1 MAGKRLIVYHKIII
15 TLMPV
20 CVALICFLSCGDT
33 KVVRNIATA
42 DSLTEVNQQ
51 EAVRYIDSVARADK
65 GMSRNDRMKLQLLRM
80 KALNK
85 TDCPLDTDTLA
96 SLVKY
101 FDRHGSA
108 NDRMLANYI
117 LGCYYIGKGNS
128 PEAMRY
134 LHLAAEAADTT
145 DAGCDW
151 RTLHKVHV
159 HTAQQLMYQN
169 ALMDAMDENA
179 LALKYA
185 MAAKDTFNAIITLE
199 QRSNIYLNQKQDDKA
214 FDIKSKL
221 YGMYKNHGYDK
232 EAAISVWPLVSMLA
246 KRGNL
251 AAAKR
256 CIGIFEKESG
266 LVDSI
271 GNIEK
276 GREAYY
282 VDKGIYMFKLNKIDS
297 AEYYFRKCLGNTN
310 SHFNCK
316 DSYEGLE
323 DVYKKRH
330 IPDSVAKYS
339 DLARITTDSMYAE
352 MNTTHIQQMRA
363 MYDYNEYKLSA
374 EVYKRKALSARLTT
388 IITAIVVSILAICV
402 AIYIRKKRRVRRME
416 VIKYERSIA
425 ELEKARLELYTV
437 NESQQ
442 AEMARMIDEKT
453 KEIEKQKETND
464 IYLHD
469 IQELERSRD
478 ELYDLSERQKA
489 EFNRLIKAK
498 DAQIDQLYR
507 EKQKYEKVTTKAN
520 NINKY
525 SDEPII
531 KQLKHHARHDFMP
544 MTKEEISRL
553 KELFVGEE
561 RFSKIENIV
570 NEYEYQVC
578 MLIRTGFTP
587 SDICILMNTS
597 KSSIANVRKKLYKKL
612 TGRNGSSKDFDAY
625 INSL

>member
-1 MAGKRLIVYHKIII
+1 MSGKRLFVYHKIII
-15 TLMPV
+15 TLIPV
-20 CVALICFLSCGDT
+20 CAALICFLSCGDT
-33 KVVRNIATA
+33 KAMRNVATA

-51 EAVRYIDSVARADK
+51 EAVRFIDSVARADK
-65 GMSRNDRMKLQLLRM
+65 GMSRNGRMKLLLLRM

-85 TDCPLDTDTLA
+85 LDCPLDTDTLA

-169 ALMDAMDENA
+169 ALMDAIDENT

-185 MAAKDTFNAIITLE
+185 MATKDTFNAIITLE

-221 YGMYKNHGYDK
+221 YGMYKNHGYAK
-232 EAAISVWPLVSMLA
+232 EAAISLGMLVRMQA
-246 KRGNL
+246 ERGNL
-251 AAAKR
+251 AEAKR
-256 CIGIFEKESG
+256 CIDIYEKESG
-266 LVDSI
+266 LIDSND
-271 GNIEK
+271 NIEK
-276 GREAYY
+276 GRESYY
-282 VDKGIYMFKLNKIDS
+282 VNKAIYLTKVNKLDS
-297 AEYYFRKCLGNTN
+297 AEYYFRKCVNTTN
-310 SHFNCK
+310 QLNNQK
-316 DSYEGLE
+316 DCYIGLS
-323 DVYKKRH
+323 DLYKRRH
-330 IPDSVAKYS
+330 NLDSVAKYS
-339 DLARITTDSMYAE
+339 DLARITTDLMYAE
-352 MNTTHIQQMRA
+352 MNTTHLQQMRA
-363 MYDYNEYKLSA
+363 MYNYNEYKLSA

-388 IITAIVVSILAICV
+388 IIIALVVSILAICV
-402 AIYIRKKRRVRRME
+402 AVYIRKKRKARRME
-416 VIKYERSIA
+416 VLKYERSIA
-425 ELEKARLELYTV
+425 ELEKARQELYTV
-437 NESQQ
+437 NERQQ
-442 AEMARMIDEKT
+442 AEMARMIKEKT
-453 KEIEKQKETND
+453 DEIERQRKTDESY
-464 IYLHD
+464 IH
-469 IQELERSRD
+469 ELERSRD
-478 ELYDLSERQKA
+478 ALYDLSEKQKA
-489 EFNRLIKAK
+489 EFNRLIRAK
-498 DAQIDQLYR
+498 DTQIDQLYQ
-507 EKQKYEKVTTKAN
+507 EKQKYEIKTKAN

-525 SDEPII
+525 SDEPIV
-531 KQLKHHARHDFMP
+531 KQLKYHARHDFTP
-544 MTKEEISRL
+544 MTKEEVSRL

-587 SDICILMNTS
+587 SDICILMNSS
-597 KSSIANVRKKLYKKL
+597 KSSIANVRKKLYTKL
-612 TGRNGSSKDFDAY
+612 MGRNGSSKDFDAFV
-625 INSL
+625 ISL

>member
-51 EAVRYIDSVARADK
+51 EAVRFIDSVARADK
-65 GMSRNDRMKLQLLRM
+65 GMSRNGRMKLLLLRM

-85 TDCPLDTDTLA
+85 LDCPLDTDTLA

-159 HTAQQLMYQN
+159 HTALQLMAKN
-169 ALMDAMDENA
+169 ALTDAMTENA
-179 LALKYA
+179 LALKFA
-185 MAAKDTFNAIITLE
+185 MAAKDTLNAIITLE
-199 QRSNIYLNQKQDDKA
+199 QRSNIYLNQGQDAKA
-214 FDIKSKL
+214 FDIRSKL

-266 LVDSI
+266 LIDSI

-330 IPDSVAKYS
+330 IPDSVAKYAE
-339 DLARITTDSMYAE
+339 LARITTDSMYAE
-352 MNTTHIQQMRA
+352 MNTTHLLQMRA
-363 MYDYNEYKLSA
+363 MYNYNEYKLSA

-388 IITAIVVSILAICV
+388 IIIALVVSILAICV
-402 AIYIRKKRRVRRME
+402 AIYIRKKRRARRME
-416 VIKYERSIA
+416 VIKYERSID

-437 NESQQ
+437 NEKQQ
-442 AEMARMIDEKT
+442 AEMARMIKEKT
-453 KEIEKQKETND
+453 DEIERQRKTDESY
-464 IYLHD
+464 IH
-469 IQELERSRD
+469 ELKRSRD
-478 ELYDLSERQKA
+478 ELHDLSERQKA
-489 EFNRLIKAK
+489 EFNRLIEAK
-498 DAQIDQLYR
+498 DAQIDQLYQ
-507 EKQKYEKVTTKAN
+507 EKQKYEKVKTRMD

-525 SDEPII
+525 SDKPIV
-531 KQLKHHARHDFMP
+531 KQLKHHAKHDFTP

-553 KELFVGEE
+553 KELFAGEE
-561 RFSKIENIV
+561 GFSKIDNIV

-587 SDICILMNTS
+587 SDICILMNSS
-597 KSSIANVRKKLYKKL
+597 KSSIANVRKKLYTKL
-612 TGRNGSSKDFDAY
+612 TGRNGSSKDFDVY

>member
-1 MAGKRLIVYHKIII
+1 MSGKRLFVYHKIII
-15 TLMPV
+15 TLIPV

-33 KVVRNIATA
+33 KVMRNVATA

-51 EAVRYIDSVARADK
+51 EAVRFIDSVARADK
-65 GMSRNDRMKLQLLRM
+65 GMSRNGRMKLLLLRM

-85 TDCPLDTDTLA
+85 MDCPLDTDTLA

-199 QRSNIYLNQKQDDKA
+199 QRSNIYLNQGQDDKA
-214 FDIKSKL
+214 FDIRSKL
-221 YGMYKNHGYDK
+221 YGMYMRHGYAK
-232 EAAISVWPLVSMLA
+232 EAAISLGMLVRMQA
-246 KRGNL
+246 ERGNL
-251 AAAKR
+251 AEAKR
-256 CIGIFEKESG
+256 CIDIYEKESG
-266 LVDSI
+266 LIDSN

-276 GREAYY
+276 GRESYY
-282 VDKGIYMFKLNKIDS
+282 VNKAIYLTKINKLDS
-297 AEYYFRKCLGNTN
+297 AEYYFRKCAGIVDL
-310 SHFNCK
+310 S
-316 DSYEGLE
+316 
-323 DVYKKRH
+323 DVLRDCYVGMSDIYKRKH
-330 IPDSVAKYS
+330 NLDSVAKYS

-352 MNTTHIQQMRA
+352 MNTTHLQQMRA
-363 MYDYNEYKLSA
+363 MYNYNEYKLSA

-388 IITAIVVSILAICV
+388 IIIAL
-402 AIYIRKKRRVRRME
+402 RRARRME
-416 VIKYERSIA
+416 VLKYERSIA

-437 NESQQ
+437 NEKQQ
-442 AEMARMIDEKT
+442 AEMARMIKKKT
-453 KEIEKQKETND
+453 DEIEQQRKTDESY
-464 IYLHD
+464 IH
-469 IQELERSRD
+469 ELERSRD
-478 ELYDLSERQKA
+478 ELHDLSERQKA
-489 EFNRLIKAK
+489 EFNRLIEAK
-498 DAQIDQLYR
+498 DARIDQLYQ
-507 EKQKYEKVTTKAN
+507 EKQKYEKVKTRMD

-525 SDEPII
+525 SGKPIV
-531 KQLKHHARHDFMP
+531 KQLKHHAKHDLTP

-553 KELFVGEE
+553 KKIFVGEE
-561 RFSKIENIV
+561 RFCKIENIIT
-570 NEYEYQVC
+570 EYEYQVC

-587 SDICILMNTS
+587 SDICILMNSS
-597 KSSIANVRKKLYKKL
+597 KSSIANVRKKLYTKL
-612 TGRNGSSKDFDAY
+612 TGRNGSSKDFDMY

>member
-1 MAGKRLIVYHKIII
+1 MSGKRLFVYHKIII
-15 TLMPV
+15 TLIPV
-20 CVALICFLSCGDT
+20 CAALICFLSCGDT
-33 KVVRNIATA
+33 KVMRNVATA

-65 GMSRNDRMKLQLLRM
+65 GMSRNGRMKLLLLRM

-85 TDCPLDTDTLA
+85 LDCPLDTDTLA

-199 QRSNIYLNQKQDDKA
+199 QRSNIYLNQGQDDKA
-214 FDIKSKL
+214 FDIRSKL
-221 YGMYKNHGYDK
+221 YGMYKNHGYAK
-232 EAAISVWPLVSMLA
+232 EAAISLGMLVRMQA
-246 KRGNL
+246 ERGNL
-251 AAAKR
+251 AEAKR
-256 CIGIFEKESG
+256 CMDIYEKESG
-266 LVDSI
+266 LIDSN

-276 GREAYY
+276 GRESYY
-282 VDKGIYMFKLNKIDS
+282 VNKAIYLTKINKLDS
-297 AEYYFRKCLGNTN
+297 AEYYFRKCAGIVDL
-310 SHFNCK
+310 S
-316 DSYEGLE
+316 
-323 DVYKKRH
+323 DVLRDCYVGMSDIYKRKH
-330 IPDSVAKYS
+330 NLDSVAKYS
-339 DLARITTDSMYAE
+339 DLARITTDLMYAE
-352 MNTTHIQQMRA
+352 MNTTHLQQMRA

-388 IITAIVVSILAICV
+388 IIIALVVSILAICV
-402 AIYIRKKRRVRRME
+402 AVYIRKKRRARRME
-416 VIKYERSIA
+416 VLKYERSIA

-437 NESQQ
+437 NERQQ
-442 AEMARMIDEKT
+442 AEMARMIKKKT
-453 KEIEKQKETND
+453 DEIERQRKTDESY
-464 IYLHD
+464 IH
-469 IQELERSRD
+469 ELERSRD
-478 ELYDLSERQKA
+478 ALYDLSERQKA
-489 EFNRLIKAK
+489 EFNRLIEAK
-498 DAQIDQLYR
+498 DARIDQLYQ
-507 EKQKYEKVTTKAN
+507 EKQKYEKVKTRMD

-525 SDEPII
+525 SDKPIV
-531 KQLKHHARHDFMP
+531 KQLKHHAKHDLTP

-553 KELFVGEE
+553 KKIFVGEE
-561 RFSKIENIV
+561 RFCKIENII

-587 SDICILMNTS
+587 SDICILMNSS
-597 KSSIANVRKKLYKKL
+597 KSSIANVRKKLYTKL
-612 TGRNGSSKDFDAY
+612 TGRNGSSKDFDMY

>member
-101 FDRHGSA
+101 FDRHGTA

-117 LGCYYIGKGNS
+117 LGCYYICKGNP

-134 LHLAAEAADTT
+134 LHLAADAADTT

-151 RTLHKVHV
+151 RTLHKIHV

-199 QRSNIYLNQKQDDKA
+199 QCSNIYLNQGIVDKA
-214 FDIKSKL
+214 FDIRSKL
-221 YGMYKNHGYDK
+221 YGMYMRHGYAK
-232 EAAISVWPLVSMLA
+232 EAAISLGPLIRILA
-246 KRGNL
+246 ERGNL
-251 AAAKR
+251 AESKR
-256 CIGIFEKESG
+256 CLDIYEKESG
-266 LVDSI
+266 LIDRN
-271 GNIEK
+271 GNVEK

-282 VDKGIYMFKLNKIDS
+282 ANKGIYMAKINNLDS
-297 AEYYFRKCLGNTN
+297 AEYYFRKCA
-310 SHFNCK
+310 
-316 DSYEGLE
+316 
-323 DVYKKRH
+323 DVVDLSDVLRDCHVGMSDIYKRKH
-330 IPDSVAKYS
+330 DPDSVAKYAE
-339 DLARITTDSMYAE
+339 LARITTDSMYAE

-363 MYDYNEYKLSA
+363 MYDYNGYKLSA
-374 EVYKRKALSARLTT
+374 EIYKRKSLSARLTT

-489 EFNRLIKAK
+489 EFDRLIKAK

-553 KELFVGEE
+553 KELFFECTI
-561 RFSKIENIV
+561 SKTDNSAT
-570 NEYEYQVC
+570 N
-578 MLIRTGFTP
+578 
-587 SDICILMNTS
+587 CI
-597 KSSIANVRKKLYKKL
+597 
-612 TGRNGSSKDFDAY
+612 
-625 INSL
+625 

>member
-1 MAGKRLIVYHKIII
+1 MSGKRLFVYHKIII
-15 TLMPV
+15 TLIPV

-33 KVVRNIATA
+33 KAMRNVATA

-51 EAVRYIDSVARADK
+51 EAVRFIDSVARADK
-65 GMSRNDRMKLQLLRM
+65 GMSRNDRMKLLLLRM

-85 TDCPLDTDTLA
+85 MDCPLDTDTLA

-101 FDRHGSA
+101 FDNHGSA

-169 ALMDAMDENA
+169 ALMDAIDENT

-185 MAAKDTFNAIITLE
+185 MATKDTFNAIITLE

-221 YGMYKNHGYDK
+221 YGMYKNHGYAK
-232 EAAISVWPLVSMLA
+232 EAAISLGMLVRMQA
-246 KRGNL
+246 ERGNL
-251 AAAKR
+251 AEAKR
-256 CIGIFEKESG
+256 CIDIYEKESG
-266 LVDSI
+266 LIDSND
-271 GNIEK
+271 NIEK
-276 GREAYY
+276 GRESYY
-282 VDKGIYMFKLNKIDS
+282 VNKAIYLTKVNKLDS
-297 AEYYFRKCLGNTN
+297 AEYYFRKCVNTTN
-310 SHFNCK
+310 QLNNQK
-316 DSYEGLE
+316 DCYIGLS
-323 DVYKKRH
+323 DLYKRRH
-330 IPDSVAKYS
+330 NLDSVAKYS
-339 DLARITTDSMYAE
+339 DLARITTDLMYAE
-352 MNTTHIQQMRA
+352 MNTTHLQQMRA
-363 MYDYNEYKLSA
+363 MYNYNEYKLSA

-388 IITAIVVSILAICV
+388 IIIALVVSILAICV
-402 AIYIRKKRRVRRME
+402 AVYIRKKRKARRME
-416 VIKYERSIA
+416 VLKYERSIA
-425 ELEKARLELYTV
+425 ELEKARQELYTV
-437 NESQQ
+437 NERQQ
-442 AEMARMIDEKT
+442 AEMARMIKEKT
-453 KEIEKQKETND
+453 DEIERQRKTDESY
-464 IYLHD
+464 IH
-469 IQELERSRD
+469 ELERSRD
-478 ELYDLSERQKA
+478 ALYDLSERQKA
-489 EFNRLIKAK
+489 EFNRLIEAK
-498 DAQIDQLYR
+498 DAQIDQLYQ
-507 EKQKYEKVTTKAN
+507 EKQKYEKVKTRMD

-525 SDEPII
+525 SDKPIV
-531 KQLKHHARHDFMP
+531 KQLKHHAKHDFTP

-553 KELFVGEE
+553 KELFAGEE
-561 RFSKIENIV
+561 GFSKIDNIV

-587 SDICILMNTS
+587 SDICILMNSS
-597 KSSIANVRKKLYKKL
+597 KSSIANVRKKLYTKL
-612 TGRNGSSKDFDAY
+612 TGRNGSSKDFDVY

>member
-1 MAGKRLIVYHKIII
+1 MSGKRLFVYHKIII
-15 TLMPV
+15 TLIPV

-33 KVVRNIATA
+33 KAMRNVATA

-51 EAVRYIDSVARADK
+51 EAVRFIDSVACADK
-65 GMSRNDRMKLQLLRM
+65 GMSRNGRMKLLLLRM

-85 TDCPLDTDTLA
+85 LDYPLDTDTLA

-169 ALMDAMDENA
+169 ALMDAIDENT

-185 MAAKDTFNAIITLE
+185 MATKDTFNAIITLE

-221 YGMYKNHGYDK
+221 YGMYKNHGYAK
-232 EAAISVWPLVSMLA
+232 EAAISLGMLVRMQA
-246 KRGNL
+246 ERGNL
-251 AAAKR
+251 AEAKR
-256 CIGIFEKESG
+256 CIDIYEKESG
-266 LVDSI
+266 LIDSND
-271 GNIEK
+271 NIEK
-276 GREAYY
+276 GRESYY
-282 VDKGIYMFKLNKIDS
+282 VNKAIYLTKVNKLDS
-297 AEYYFRKCLGNTN
+297 AEYYFRKCVNTTN
-310 SHFNCK
+310 QLNNQK
-316 DSYEGLE
+316 DCYIGLS
-323 DVYKKRH
+323 DLYKRRH
-330 IPDSVAKYS
+330 NLDSVAKYS
-339 DLARITTDSMYAE
+339 DLARITTDLMYAE
-352 MNTTHIQQMRA
+352 MNTTHLQQMRA
-363 MYDYNEYKLSA
+363 MYNYNEYKLSA

-388 IITAIVVSILAICV
+388 IIIALVVSILAICV
-402 AIYIRKKRRVRRME
+402 AVYIRKKRKARRME
-416 VIKYERSIA
+416 VLKYERSIA
-425 ELEKARLELYTV
+425 ELEKARQELYTV
-437 NESQQ
+437 NERQQ
-442 AEMARMIDEKT
+442 AEMARMIKEKT
-453 KEIEKQKETND
+453 DEIERQRKTDESY
-464 IYLHD
+464 IH
-469 IQELERSRD
+469 ELERSRD
-478 ELYDLSERQKA
+478 ALYDLSEKQKA
-489 EFNRLIKAK
+489 EFNRLIRAK
-498 DAQIDQLYR
+498 DTQIDQLYQ
-507 EKQKYEKVTTKAN
+507 EKQKYEIKTKAN

-525 SDEPII
+525 SDEPIV
-531 KQLKHHARHDFMP
+531 KQLKYHARHDFTP
-544 MTKEEISRL
+544 MTKEEVSRL

-587 SDICILMNTS
+587 SDICILMNSS
-597 KSSIANVRKKLYKKL
+597 KSSIANVRKKLYTKL
-612 TGRNGSSKDFDAY
+612 TGCNGSSKDFDVY

>member
-1 MAGKRLIVYHKIII
+1 MSGKRLFVYHKIII
-15 TLMPV
+15 TLIPV
-20 CVALICFLSCGDT
+20 CAALICFLSCGDT
-33 KVVRNIATA
+33 KVMRNVATA

-51 EAVRYIDSVARADK
+51 EAVRFIDSVACADK
-65 GMSRNDRMKLQLLRM
+65 GMSRNGRMKLLLLRM

-85 TDCPLDTDTLA
+85 MDCPLDTDTLA

-169 ALMDAMDENA
+169 ALMDAIDENT

-185 MAAKDTFNAIITLE
+185 MATKDTFNAIITLE
-199 QRSNIYLNQKQDDKA
+199 QRSNIYLNQGQDDKA
-214 FDIKSKL
+214 FDIRSKL

-266 LVDSI
+266 LVDSN

-339 DLARITTDSMYAE
+339 DLARITTDLMYAE
-352 MNTTHIQQMRA
+352 MNTTHLQQMRA

-388 IITAIVVSILAICV
+388 IIIALVVSILAICA
-402 AIYIRKKRRVRRME
+402 AIYIRKKRRARRME
-416 VIKYERSIA
+416 VIKYERSID

-437 NESQQ
+437 NEKQQ
-442 AEMARMIDEKT
+442 AEMARMIKEKT
-453 KEIEKQKETND
+453 DEIERQRKTDESY
-464 IYLHD
+464 IH
-469 IQELERSRD
+469 ELERSRD
-478 ELYDLSERQKA
+478 ELHDLSERQKA
-489 EFNRLIKAK
+489 EFNRLIEAK
-498 DAQIDQLYR
+498 DARIDQLYQ
-507 EKQKYEKVTTKAN
+507 EKQKYEKVKTRMD

-525 SDEPII
+525 SDKPIV
-531 KQLKHHARHDFMP
+531 KQLKHHAKHDLTP
-544 MTKEEISRL
+544 MTKEEMSLL
-553 KELFVGEE
+553 KELFADEKQFN
-561 RFSKIENIV
+561 RIENIV
-570 NEYEYQVC
+570 NEHEYQVC
-578 MLIRTGFTP
+578 MLVRAGFTP
-587 SDICILMNTS
+587 SDICTLTGTS
-597 KSSIANVRKKLYKKL
+597 KSYIANVRKRLFTKL
-612 TGRNGSSKDFDAY
+612 TGRDGSSKDFDAY

>member
-1 MAGKRLIVYHKIII
+1 MSGKRLFVYHKIII
-15 TLMPV
+15 TLIPV
-20 CVALICFLSCGDT
+20 CAALICFLSCGDT
-33 KVVRNIATA
+33 KAMRNVATA

-51 EAVRYIDSVARADK
+51 EAVRFIDSVARADK
-65 GMSRNDRMKLQLLRM
+65 GMSRNGRMKLLLLRM

-85 TDCPLDTDTLA
+85 LDCPLDTDTLA

-199 QRSNIYLNQKQDDKA
+199 QRSNIYLNQGQDDKA
-214 FDIKSKL
+214 FDIRSKL

-352 MNTTHIQQMRA
+352 MNTTHLQQMRA
-363 MYDYNEYKLSA
+363 MYNYNEYKLSA

-388 IITAIVVSILAICV
+388 IIIALVVSILAICV
-402 AIYIRKKRRVRRME
+402 AIYIRKKRRARRME
-416 VIKYERSIA
+416 VLKYERSIA

-437 NESQQ
+437 SERQQ
-442 AEMARMIDEKT
+442 AEMERMIDEKT

-464 IYLHD
+464 TYLHD
-469 IQELERSRD
+469 IQELED
-478 ELYDLSERQKA
+478 ALYDLSEKQKA
-489 EFNRLIKAK
+489 ELNRLIKAR
-498 DAQIDQLYR
+498 DAQIDQLYQ
-507 EKQKYEKVTTKAN
+507 EKQKYEKVKTRVD

-525 SDEPII
+525 SDKPIV
-531 KQLKHHARHDFMP
+531 KQLKHHARHDFTP
-544 MTKEEISRL
+544 MTKEEMSLL
-553 KELFVGEE
+553 KELFADEKQFN
-561 RFSKIENIV
+561 RIENIV
-570 NEYEYQVC
+570 NEHEYQVC
-578 MLIRTGFTP
+578 MLVRAGFTP
-587 SDICILMNTS
+587 SDICTLTGTS
-597 KSSIANVRKKLYKKL
+597 KSYIANVRKRLFTKL
-612 TGRNGSSKDFDAY
+612 TGRDGSSKNFDAY

>member
-1 MAGKRLIVYHKIII
+1 MSGKRLFVYHKIII
-15 TLMPV
+15 TLIPV
-20 CVALICFLSCGDT
+20 CAALICFLSCGDT
-33 KVVRNIATA
+33 KAMRNVATA

-51 EAVRYIDSVARADK
+51 EAVRFIDSVACADK
-65 GMSRNDRMKLQLLRM
+65 GMSRNGRMKLLLLRM

-85 TDCPLDTDTLA
+85 LDCPLDTDTLA

-169 ALMDAMDENA
+169 ALMDAIDENT

-185 MAAKDTFNAIITLE
+185 MATKDTFNAIITLE

-221 YGMYKNHGYDK
+221 YGMYKNHGYAK
-232 EAAISVWPLVSMLA
+232 EAAISLGMLVRMQA
-246 KRGNL
+246 ERGNL
-251 AAAKR
+251 AEAKR
-256 CIGIFEKESG
+256 CIDIYEKESG
-266 LVDSI
+266 LIDSND
-271 GNIEK
+271 NIEK
-276 GREAYY
+276 GRESYY
-282 VDKGIYMFKLNKIDS
+282 VNKAIYLTKVNKLDS
-297 AEYYFRKCLGNTN
+297 AEYYFRKCVNTTN
-310 SHFNCK
+310 QLNNQK
-316 DSYEGLE
+316 DCYIGLS
-323 DVYKKRH
+323 DLYKRRH
-330 IPDSVAKYS
+330 NLDSVAKYS
-339 DLARITTDSMYAE
+339 DLARITTDLMYAE
-352 MNTTHIQQMRA
+352 MNTTHLQQMRA
-363 MYDYNEYKLSA
+363 MYNYNEYKLSA

-388 IITAIVVSILAICV
+388 IIIALVVSILAICV
-402 AIYIRKKRRVRRME
+402 AVYIRKKRKARRME
-416 VIKYERSIA
+416 VLKYERSIA
-425 ELEKARLELYTV
+425 ELEKARQELYTV
-437 NESQQ
+437 NERQQ
-442 AEMARMIDEKT
+442 AEMARMIKEKT
-453 KEIEKQKETND
+453 DEIERQRKTDESY
-464 IYLHD
+464 IH
-469 IQELERSRD
+469 ELERSRD
-478 ELYDLSERQKA
+478 ALYDLSEKQKA
-489 EFNRLIKAK
+489 EFNRLIRAK
-498 DAQIDQLYR
+498 DTQIDQLYQ
-507 EKQKYEKVTTKAN
+507 EKQKYEIKTKAN

-525 SDEPII
+525 SDEPIV
-531 KQLKHHARHDFMP
+531 KQLKYHARHDFTP
-544 MTKEEISRL
+544 MTKEEVSRL

-587 SDICILMNTS
+587 SDICILMNSS
-597 KSSIANVRKKLYKKL
+597 KSSIANVRKKLYTKL
-612 TGRNGSSKDFDAY
+612 MGRNGSSKDFDAFV
-625 INSL
+625 ISL

>member
-1 MAGKRLIVYHKIII
+1 MSGKRLFVYHKIII
-15 TLMPV
+15 TLIPV
-20 CVALICFLSCGDT
+20 CAALICFLSCGDT
-33 KVVRNIATA
+33 KAMRNVATA

-51 EAVRYIDSVARADK
+51 EAVRFIDSVACADK
-65 GMSRNDRMKLQLLRM
+65 GMSRNGRMKLLLLRM

-85 TDCPLDTDTLA
+85 LDCPLDTDTLA

-108 NDRMLANYI
+108 NDKMLANYI

-199 QRSNIYLNQKQDDKA
+199 QRSNIYLNQGQDDKA
-214 FDIKSKL
+214 FDIRSKL

-339 DLARITTDSMYAE
+339 DLARITTDLMYAE
-352 MNTTHIQQMRA
+352 MNTTHLQQMRA
-363 MYDYNEYKLSA
+363 MYNYNEYKLSA

-388 IITAIVVSILAICV
+388 IIIALVVSILAICA
-402 AIYIRKKRRVRRME
+402 AIYIRKKRRARRME
-416 VIKYERSIA
+416 VLKYERSIA

-437 NESQQ
+437 NEKQQ
-442 AEMARMIDEKT
+442 AEMARMIKEKT
-453 KEIEKQKETND
+453 DEIERQRKTDESY
-464 IYLHD
+464 IH
-469 IQELERSRD
+469 ELERSRD
-478 ELYDLSERQKA
+478 ELHDLSERQKA
-489 EFNRLIKAK
+489 EFNRLIEAK
-498 DAQIDQLYR
+498 DARIDQLYQ
-507 EKQKYEKVTTKAN
+507 EKQKYENAKVD
-520 NINKY
+520 NINRY
-525 SDEPII
+525 ANEPIV
-531 KQLKHHARHDFMP
+531 KQLKRHARKDFTP
-544 MTKEEISRL
+544 LTAEEMNQLKAIFVDAEQFSRL
-553 KELFVGEE
+553 
-561 RFSKIENIV
+561 ENIV
-570 NEYEYQVC
+570 NANEYQVC
-578 MLIRTGFTP
+578 MLVRIGFTP
-587 SDICILMNTS
+587 SDISILTGLSQSNIS
-597 KSSIANVRKKLYKKL
+597 NIRKRLLTKL
-612 TGRNGSSKDFDAY
+612 TGRNGSPKGFDAY
-625 INSL
+625 ITNL

>member
-1 MAGKRLIVYHKIII
+1 MSGKRLFVYHKIII
-15 TLMPV
+15 TLIPV
-20 CVALICFLSCGDT
+20 CAALICFLSCGDT
-33 KVVRNIATA
+33 KAMRNVATA

-65 GMSRNDRMKLQLLRM
+65 GMSRNGRMKLLLLRM

-85 TDCPLDTDTLA
+85 LDCPLDTDTLA

-214 FDIKSKL
+214 FDIRSKL
-221 YGMYKNHGYDK
+221 YGMYKNHGYAK
-232 EAAISVWPLVSMLA
+232 EAAISLGMLVRMQA
-246 KRGNL
+246 ERGNL
-251 AAAKR
+251 AEAKR
-256 CIGIFEKESG
+256 CMDIYEKESG
-266 LVDSI
+266 LIDSN

-276 GREAYY
+276 GRESYY
-282 VDKGIYMFKLNKIDS
+282 VNKAIYLTKINKLDS
-297 AEYYFRKCLGNTN
+297 AEYYFRKCAGIVDL
-310 SHFNCK
+310 S
-316 DSYEGLE
+316 
-323 DVYKKRH
+323 DVLRDCYVGMSDIYKRKH
-330 IPDSVAKYS
+330 NLDSVAKYS

-352 MNTTHIQQMRA
+352 MNTTHLQQMRA
-363 MYDYNEYKLSA
+363 MYNYNEYKLSA

-388 IITAIVVSILAICV
+388 IIIALVVSILAICV
-402 AIYIRKKRRVRRME
+402 AVYIRKKRKARRME
-416 VIKYERSIA
+416 VLKYERSIA
-425 ELEKARLELYTV
+425 ELEKARQELYTV
-437 NESQQ
+437 NERQQ
-442 AEMARMIDEKT
+442 AEMARMIKKKTDEIKRQRKT
-453 KEIEKQKETND
+453 DESYI
-464 IYLHD
+464 H
-469 IQELERSRD
+469 ELERSRD
-478 ELYDLSERQKA
+478 AFHDLSERQKA
-489 EFNRLIKAK
+489 EFNRLIEAK
-498 DAQIDQLYR
+498 DARIDQLYQ
-507 EKQKYEKVTTKAN
+507 EKQKYEKVKTRMD

-525 SDEPII
+525 SDKPIV
-531 KQLKHHARHDFMP
+531 KQLKHHAKHDLTP

-553 KELFVGEE
+553 KKIFVGEE
-561 RFSKIENIV
+561 RFCKIENII

-587 SDICILMNTS
+587 SDICILMNSS
-597 KSSIANVRKKLYKKL
+597 KSSIANVRKKLYTKL
-612 TGRNGSSKDFDAY
+612 TGRNGSSKDFDMY

>member
-1 MAGKRLIVYHKIII
+1 MSGKRLFVYHKIII
-15 TLMPV
+15 TLIPV

-33 KVVRNIATA
+33 KVMRNVATA

-51 EAVRYIDSVARADK
+51 EAVRYIDSVARVDK
-65 GMSRNDRMKLQLLRM
+65 GMSRNGRMKLLLLRM

-85 TDCPLDTDTLA
+85 LDCPLDTDTLA

-199 QRSNIYLNQKQDDKA
+199 QRSNIYLNQGQDDKA
-214 FDIKSKL
+214 FDIRSKL
-221 YGMYKNHGYDK
+221 YGMYMKHGYTK
-232 EAAISVWPLVSMLA
+232 EAAISLGMLVRMQA
-246 KRGNL
+246 ERGNL
-251 AAAKR
+251 AEAKR
-256 CIGIFEKESG
+256 CIDIYEKESG
-266 LVDSI
+266 LIDSND
-271 GNIEK
+271 NIEK
-276 GREAYY
+276 GRESYY
-282 VDKGIYMFKLNKIDS
+282 VNKAIYLTKVNKLDS
-297 AEYYFRKCLGNTN
+297 AEYYFRKCVNTTN
-310 SHFNCK
+310 QLNNQK
-316 DSYEGLE
+316 DCYIGLS
-323 DVYKKRH
+323 DLYKRRH
-330 IPDSVAKYS
+330 NLDSVAKYS
-339 DLARITTDSMYAE
+339 DLARITTDLMYAE
-352 MNTTHIQQMRA
+352 MNTTHLQQMRA
-363 MYDYNEYKLSA
+363 MYNYNEYKLSA

-388 IITAIVVSILAICV
+388 IIIALVVSILAICV
-402 AIYIRKKRRVRRME
+402 AVYIRKKRKARRME
-416 VIKYERSIA
+416 VLKYERSIA
-425 ELEKARLELYTV
+425 ELEKARQELYTV
-437 NESQQ
+437 NERQQ
-442 AEMARMIDEKT
+442 AEMARMIKKKT
-453 KEIEKQKETND
+453 DEIERQRKTDESY
-464 IYLHD
+464 IH
-469 IQELERSRD
+469 ELERSRD
-478 ELYDLSERQKA
+478 ALHDLSERQKA
-489 EFNRLIKAK
+489 EFNRLIEAK
-498 DAQIDQLYR
+498 DARIDQLYQ
-507 EKQKYEKVTTKAN
+507 EKQKYEKVKTRMD

-525 SDEPII
+525 SDKPIV
-531 KQLKHHARHDFMP
+531 KQLKHHAKHDLTP

-553 KELFVGEE
+553 KKIFVGEE
-561 RFSKIENIV
+561 RFCKIENII

-587 SDICILMNTS
+587 SDICILMNSS
-597 KSSIANVRKKLYKKL
+597 KSSIANVRKKLYTKL
-612 TGRNGSSKDFDAY
+612 TGRNGSSKDFDMY

>member
-1 MAGKRLIVYHKIII
+1 MSGKRLFVYHKIII
-15 TLMPV
+15 TLIPV

-33 KVVRNIATA
+33 KVMRNVATT
-42 DSLTEVNQQ
+42 DSLTEANQQ

-65 GMSRNDRMKLQLLRM
+65 GMSRNDRMKLLLLRM

-85 TDCPLDTDTLA
+85 MDCPLDTDTLA

-101 FDRHGSA
+101 FDNHGSA

-169 ALMDAMDENA
+169 ALMDAIDENT

-185 MAAKDTFNAIITLE
+185 MATKDTFNAIITLE

-221 YGMYKNHGYDK
+221 YGMYKNHGYAK
-232 EAAISVWPLVSMLA
+232 EAAISLGMLVRMQA
-246 KRGNL
+246 ERGNL
-251 AAAKR
+251 AEAKR
-256 CIGIFEKESG
+256 CIDIYEKESG
-266 LVDSI
+266 LIDSND
-271 GNIEK
+271 NIEK
-276 GREAYY
+276 GRESYY
-282 VDKGIYMFKLNKIDS
+282 VNKAIYLTKVNKLDS
-297 AEYYFRKCLGNTN
+297 AEYYFRKCVNTTN
-310 SHFNCK
+310 QLNNQK
-316 DSYEGLE
+316 DCYIGLS
-323 DVYKKRH
+323 DLYKRRH
-330 IPDSVAKYS
+330 NLDSVAKYS
-339 DLARITTDSMYAE
+339 DLARITTDLMYAE
-352 MNTTHIQQMRA
+352 MNTTHLQQMRA
-363 MYDYNEYKLSA
+363 MYNYNEYKLSA

-388 IITAIVVSILAICV
+388 IIIALVVSILAICV
-402 AIYIRKKRRVRRME
+402 AVYIRKKRKARRME
-416 VIKYERSIA
+416 VLKYERSIA
-425 ELEKARLELYTV
+425 ELEKARQELYTV
-437 NESQQ
+437 NERQQ
-442 AEMARMIDEKT
+442 AEMARMIKEKT
-453 KEIEKQKETND
+453 DEIERQRKTDESY
-464 IYLHD
+464 IH
-469 IQELERSRD
+469 ELERSCD
-478 ELYDLSERQKA
+478 ALYDLSEKQKA
-489 EFNRLIKAK
+489 EFNRLIEAK
-498 DAQIDQLYR
+498 DARIDQLYQ
-507 EKQKYEKVTTKAN
+507 EKQKYEKVKTRMD

-525 SDEPII
+525 SDKPIV
-531 KQLKHHARHDFMP
+531 KQLKHHAKHDFTP
-544 MTKEEISRL
+544 MTKEEVSRL

-587 SDICILMNTS
+587 SDICILMNSS
-597 KSSIANVRKKLYKKL
+597 KSSIANVRKKLYTKL
-612 TGRNGSSKDFDAY
+612 MGRNGSSKDFDVY

>member
-1 MAGKRLIVYHKIII
+1 MSGKRLFVYHKIII
-15 TLMPV
+15 TLIPV

-33 KVVRNIATA
+33 KVMRNVATA

-51 EAVRYIDSVARADK
+51 EAVRFIDSVACADK
-65 GMSRNDRMKLQLLRM
+65 GMSRNGRMKLLLLRM

-85 TDCPLDTDTLA
+85 MDCPLDTDTLA

-199 QRSNIYLNQKQDDKA
+199 QRSNIYLNQGQDDKA
-214 FDIKSKL
+214 FDIRSKL

-266 LVDSI
+266 LIDSI

-276 GREAYY
+276 GRDAYY

-330 IPDSVAKYS
+330 IPDSVAKYAE
-339 DLARITTDSMYAE
+339 LARITTDSMYAE
-352 MNTTHIQQMRA
+352 MNTTHLQQMRA
-363 MYDYNEYKLSA
+363 MYNYNEYKLSA

-388 IITAIVVSILAICV
+388 IIIALVVSILAICV
-402 AIYIRKKRRVRRME
+402 AIYIRKKRRARRME
-416 VIKYERSIA
+416 VIKYERSID

-437 NESQQ
+437 NEKQQ
-442 AEMARMIDEKT
+442 AEMARMIKEKT
-453 KEIEKQKETND
+453 DEIERQRKTDESY
-464 IYLHD
+464 IH
-469 IQELERSRD
+469 ELKRSRD
-478 ELYDLSERQKA
+478 ELHDLSERQKA
-489 EFNRLIKAK
+489 EFNRLIEAK
-498 DAQIDQLYR
+498 DARIDQLYQ
-507 EKQKYEKVTTKAN
+507 EKQKYEKVKTRMD

-525 SDEPII
+525 SDKPIV
-531 KQLKHHARHDFMP
+531 KQLKHHAKHDLTP

-553 KELFVGEE
+553 KKIFVGEE
-561 RFSKIENIV
+561 RFCKIENII

-578 MLIRTGFTP
+578 MLIRTGFTL
-587 SDICILMNTS
+587 SDICILMNSS
-597 KSSIANVRKKLYKKL
+597 KSSIANVRKKLYTKL
-612 TGRNGSSKDFDAY
+612 TGRNGSSKDFDMY

>member
-65 GMSRNDRMKLQLLRM
+65 GMSRNDRMRLLLLRM

-101 FDRHGSA
+101 FDRHGTA

-117 LGCYYIGKGNS
+117 LGCYYICKGNP

-134 LHLAAEAADTT
+134 LHLAADAADTT

-199 QRSNIYLNQKQDDKA
+199 QRSNIYLNQGIVDKA
-214 FDIKSKL
+214 FDIRSKL
-221 YGMYKNHGYDK
+221 YGMYMRHGYTK
-232 EAAISVWPLVSMLA
+232 EAAISLGMLVRMQA
-246 KRGNL
+246 ERGNL
-251 AAAKR
+251 AEAKR
-256 CIGIFEKESG
+256 CIDIYEKESG
-266 LVDSI
+266 LIDSN

-276 GREAYY
+276 GRESYY
-282 VDKGIYMFKLNKIDS
+282 VNKAIYLTKVNKLDS
-297 AEYYFRKCLGNTN
+297 AEYYFRKCVNTTN
-310 SHFNCK
+310 QLNNLK
-316 DSYEGLE
+316 DCYIGLS
-323 DVYKKRH
+323 DLYKRRH
-330 IPDSVAKYS
+330 NLDSIAKYS
-339 DLARITTDSMYAE
+339 DLARITTTSMYAE
-352 MNTTHIQQMRA
+352 MNTTHLQQMRA
-363 MYDYNEYKLSA
+363 KYNYNEYKLSA

-388 IITAIVVSILAICV
+388 IIMLLVVSILAICV
-402 AIYIRKKRRVRRME
+402 AIYIRKKRRARRME

-453 KEIEKQKETND
+453 KEIERQRKND
-464 IYLHD
+464 ESYIH
-469 IQELERSRD
+469 ELERSRD

-498 DAQIDQLYR
+498 DAQIDQLYQ

-525 SDEPII
+525 SDKPII

-544 MTKEEISRL
+544 MTNEEISRL

>member
-1 MAGKRLIVYHKIII
+1 MSGKRLFVYHKIII
-15 TLMPV
+15 TLIPV

-33 KVVRNIATA
+33 KVMRNVATA

-65 GMSRNDRMKLQLLRM
+65 GMSRNGRMKLLLLRM

-85 TDCPLDTDTLA
+85 LDCPLDTDTLA

-159 HTAQQLMYQN
+159 HTALQLMAKN
-169 ALMDAMDENA
+169 ALTDAMTENA
-179 LALKYA
+179 LALKFA
-185 MAAKDTFNAIITLE
+185 MAAKDTLNAIITLE
-199 QRSNIYLNQKQDDKA
+199 QRSNIYLNQGQDAKA
-214 FDIKSKL
+214 FDIRSKL

-330 IPDSVAKYS
+330 TPDSVAKYS

-352 MNTTHIQQMRA
+352 MNTTHLQQMRA
-363 MYDYNEYKLSA
+363 MYNYNEYKLSA

-388 IITAIVVSILAICV
+388 IIIALVVSILAICA
-402 AIYIRKKRRVRRME
+402 AIYIRKKRRARRME
-416 VIKYERSIA
+416 VLKYERSIA

-437 NESQQ
+437 NERQQ
-442 AEMARMIDEKT
+442 AEMERMIDEKT
-453 KEIEKQKETND
+453 KEIEKQKEMND
-464 IYLHD
+464 TYLHD
-469 IQELERSRD
+469 IRELEQSRD

-489 EFNRLIKAK
+489 EFNRLIRAK
-498 DAQIDQLYR
+498 DTQIDQLYQ
-507 EKQKYEKVTTKAN
+507 EKQKYEKVKTRVD

-531 KQLKHHARHDFMP
+531 KQLKHHAKHDFTP
-544 MTKEEISRL
+544 MTKEEMSLL
-553 KELFVGEE
+553 KELFADEKQFN
-561 RFSKIENIV
+561 RIENIV
-570 NEYEYQVC
+570 NEHEYQVC
-578 MLIRTGFTP
+578 MLVRIGFTP
-587 SDICILMNTS
+587 SDISILTGLSQSNIS
-597 KSSIANVRKKLYKKL
+597 NIRKRLLTKL
-612 TGRNGSSKDFDAY
+612 TGRNGSPKDFDAY
-625 INSL
+625 ITNL

>member
-1 MAGKRLIVYHKIII
+1 MSGKRLFVYHKIII
-15 TLMPV
+15 TLIPV

-33 KVVRNIATA
+33 KAMRNVATA

-51 EAVRYIDSVARADK
+51 EAVRFIDSVARADK
-65 GMSRNDRMKLQLLRM
+65 GMSRNGRMKLLLLRM

-85 TDCPLDTDTLA
+85 LDCPLDTDTLA

-169 ALMDAMDENA
+169 ALMDAMDENT

-199 QRSNIYLNQKQDDKA
+199 QRSNIYLNQGQDDKA
-214 FDIKSKL
+214 FDIRSKL
-221 YGMYKNHGYDK
+221 YGMYMKHGYAK
-232 EAAISVWPLVSMLA
+232 EAAISLGMLVRMQA
-246 KRGNL
+246 ERGNL
-251 AAAKR
+251 AEAKR
-256 CIGIFEKESG
+256 CMDIYEKESG
-266 LVDSI
+266 LIDSN

-276 GREAYY
+276 GRESYY
-282 VDKGIYMFKLNKIDS
+282 VNKAIYLTKINKLDS
-297 AEYYFRKCLGNTN
+297 AEYYFRKCAGIVDL
-310 SHFNCK
+310 S
-316 DSYEGLE
+316 
-323 DVYKKRH
+323 DVLRDCYVGMSDIYKRKH
-330 IPDSVAKYS
+330 NLDSVAKYS

-352 MNTTHIQQMRA
+352 MNTTHLQQMRA
-363 MYDYNEYKLSA
+363 MYNYNEYKLSA

-388 IITAIVVSILAICV
+388 IIIALVVSILAICA
-402 AIYIRKKRRVRRME
+402 AIYIRKKRRARRME
-416 VIKYERSIA
+416 VLKYERNIA
-425 ELEKARLELYTV
+425 ELEKARQELYTV
-437 NESQQ
+437 NERQQ
-442 AEMARMIDEKT
+442 AEMARMIKEKT
-453 KEIEKQKETND
+453 DEIERQRKTDESY
-464 IYLHD
+464 IH
-469 IQELERSRD
+469 ELKRSRD
-478 ELYDLSERQKA
+478 ELHDLSERQKA
-489 EFNRLIKAK
+489 EFNRLIEAK
-498 DAQIDQLYR
+498 DARIDQLYQ
-507 EKQKYEKVTTKAN
+507 EKQKYEKVKTRMD

-525 SDEPII
+525 SDKPIV
-531 KQLKHHARHDFMP
+531 KQLKHHAKHDFTP

-553 KELFVGEE
+553 KKIFVGEE
-561 RFSKIENIV
+561 RFCKIENII

-587 SDICILMNTS
+587 SDICILMNSS
-597 KSSIANVRKKLYKKL
+597 KSSIANVRKKLYTKL
-612 TGRNGSSKDFDAY
+612 TGRNGSSKDFDVY

>member
-1 MAGKRLIVYHKIII
+1 MSGKRLFTYHKIII
-15 TLMPV
+15 TPISV

-33 KVVRNIATA
+33 NVMRNVAAA

-65 GMSRNDRMKLQLLRM
+65 GMSRNGRMKLLLLRM

-85 TDCPLDTDTLA
+85 LDCPLDTDTLA

-117 LGCYYIGKGNS
+117 LGCYYMGKGNS
-128 PEAMRY
+128 SETMRY

-169 ALMDAMDENA
+169 ALTDAMDENV

-185 MAAKDTFNAIITLE
+185 MAAKDTFNAIITLD
-199 QRSNIYLNQKQDDKA
+199 QRSKIYINQGQDNKA
-214 FDIKSKL
+214 FDIRSRL
-221 YGMYKNHGYDK
+221 YGMYMRHGYVK
-232 EAAISVWPLVSMLA
+232 EAAISVWPLVSILA

-251 AAAKR
+251 VEAKR
-256 CIGIFEKESG
+256 CIDIFEKESG
-266 LVDSI
+266 LIDRN

-276 GREAYY
+276 GRESYY
-282 VDKGIYMFKLNKIDS
+282 IDKGIYMAKINKLDS
-297 AEYYFRKCLGNTN
+297 AEHYFRKCADIVDL
-310 SHFNCK
+310 S
-316 DSYEGLE
+316 
-323 DVYKKRH
+323 DVLRDCYVGMSDIYKRKH
-330 IPDSVAKYS
+330 NPDSVAKYA

-352 MNTTHIQQMRA
+352 MNITHLQQIWA

-388 IITAIVVSILAICV
+388 IIIALVVSILAISV
-402 AIYIRKKRRVRRME
+402 AVYIRKKRRARRME
-416 VIKYERSIA
+416 VLKYERSIA

-437 NESQQ
+437 SERQQ
-442 AEMARMIDEKT
+442 AEMERMIDEKT

-464 IYLHD
+464 TYLHD

-489 EFNRLIKAK
+489 EFNRLIKAR
-498 DAQIDQLYR
+498 DAQIDQLYQ
-507 EKQKYEKVTTKAN
+507 EKQKYEKVKTRVD

-525 SDEPII
+525 SDKPIV
-531 KQLKHHARHDFMP
+531 KQLKHHARHDFTP
-544 MTKEEISRL
+544 MTKEEMSLL
-553 KELFVGEE
+553 KELFADEKQFN
-561 RFSKIENIV
+561 RIENIV
-570 NEYEYQVC
+570 NEHEYQVC
-578 MLIRTGFTP
+578 MLVRIGFTP
-587 SDICILMNTS
+587 SDISILTGLSQSNIS
-597 KSSIANVRKKLYKKL
+597 NIRKRLFTKL

>member
-1 MAGKRLIVYHKIII
+1 MSGKRLFVYHKIII
-15 TLMPV
+15 TLIPV
-20 CVALICFLSCGDT
+20 CAALICFLSCGDT
-33 KVVRNIATA
+33 KAMRNVATA

-51 EAVRYIDSVARADK
+51 EAVRFIDSVARADK
-65 GMSRNDRMKLQLLRM
+65 GMSRNGRMKLLLLRM

-85 TDCPLDTDTLA
+85 LDCPLDTDTLA

-199 QRSNIYLNQKQDDKA
+199 QRSNIYLNQKQDDEA
-214 FDIKSKL
+214 FDIRSKL
-221 YGMYKNHGYDK
+221 YGMYKNHGYAK
-232 EAAISVWPLVSMLA
+232 EAAISLGMLVRMQA
-246 KRGNL
+246 ERGNL
-251 AAAKR
+251 AEAKR
-256 CIGIFEKESG
+256 CIDIYEKESG
-266 LVDSI
+266 LIDSN

-276 GREAYY
+276 GRESYY
-282 VDKGIYMFKLNKIDS
+282 VNKAIYLTKINKLDS
-297 AEYYFRKCLGNTN
+297 AEYYFRKCAGIVDL
-310 SHFNCK
+310 S
-316 DSYEGLE
+316 
-323 DVYKKRH
+323 DVLRDCYVGMSDIYKRKH
-330 IPDSVAKYS
+330 NLDSVAKYS
-339 DLARITTDSMYAE
+339 DLARITTDLMYAE
-352 MNTTHIQQMRA
+352 MNTTHLQQMRA
-363 MYDYNEYKLSA
+363 MYNYNEYKLSA

-388 IITAIVVSILAICV
+388 IIIALVVSILAICA
-402 AIYIRKKRRVRRME
+402 AIYIRKKRKARRME
-416 VIKYERSIA
+416 VLKYERSIA

-437 NESQQ
+437 SERQQ
-442 AEMARMIDEKT
+442 AEMERMIDEKT
-453 KEIEKQKETND
+453 KEIEKQKEMND
-464 IYLHD
+464 TYLHD
-469 IQELERSRD
+469 IRELEQSRD

-489 EFNRLIKAK
+489 EFNRLIRAK
-498 DAQIDQLYR
+498 DTQIDQLYQ
-507 EKQKYEKVTTKAN
+507 EKQKYEIKTKAN

-525 SDEPII
+525 SDEPIV
-531 KQLKHHARHDFMP
+531 KQLKYHARHDFTP
-544 MTKEEISRL
+544 MTKEEVSRL

-587 SDICILMNTS
+587 SDICILMNSS
-597 KSSIANVRKKLYKKL
+597 KSSIANVRKKLYTKL
-612 TGRNGSSKDFDAY
+612 MGRNGSSKDFDAFV
-625 INSL
+625 ISL

>member
-1 MAGKRLIVYHKIII
+1 MSGKRLFVYHKIII
-15 TLMPV
+15 TLIPV
-20 CVALICFLSCGDT
+20 CAALICFLSCGDT
-33 KVVRNIATA
+33 KAMRNVATA

-51 EAVRYIDSVARADK
+51 EAVRFIDSVARADK
-65 GMSRNDRMKLQLLRM
+65 GMSRNGRMKLLLLRM

-85 TDCPLDTDTLA
+85 LDCPLDTDTLA

-214 FDIKSKL
+214 FDIRSKL
-221 YGMYKNHGYDK
+221 YGMYKNHGYAK
-232 EAAISVWPLVSMLA
+232 EAAISLGMLA
-246 KRGNL
+246 RMQAERGNL
-251 AAAKR
+251 AEAKR
-256 CIGIFEKESG
+256 CIDIYEKESG
-266 LVDSI
+266 LIDSN

-276 GREAYY
+276 GRESYY
-282 VDKGIYMFKLNKIDS
+282 VNKAIYLTKINKLDS
-297 AEYYFRKCLGNTN
+297 AEHYFRKCAGIVDL
-310 SHFNCK
+310 S
-316 DSYEGLE
+316 
-323 DVYKKRH
+323 DVLRDCYVGMSDIYKRKH
-330 IPDSVAKYS
+330 NLDSVAKYS
-339 DLARITTDSMYAE
+339 DLARITTDLMYAE
-352 MNTTHIQQMRA
+352 MNTTHLQQMRA
-363 MYDYNEYKLSA
+363 MYNYNEYKLSA

-388 IITAIVVSILAICV
+388 IIIALVVSILAICA
-402 AIYIRKKRRVRRME
+402 AIYIRKKRRARRME
-416 VIKYERSIA
+416 VLKYERSIA

-437 NESQQ
+437 NEKQQ
-442 AEMARMIDEKT
+442 AEMARMIKEKT
-453 KEIEKQKETND
+453 DEIERQRKTDESY
-464 IYLHD
+464 IH
-469 IQELERSRD
+469 ELKRSRD
-478 ELYDLSERQKA
+478 ALHDLSERQKA
-489 EFNRLIKAK
+489 EFNRLIEAK
-498 DAQIDQLYR
+498 DARIDQLYQ
-507 EKQKYEKVTTKAN
+507 EKQKYEKVKTRMD

-525 SDEPII
+525 SDKPIV
-531 KQLKHHARHDFMP
+531 KQLKHHAKHDLTP

-553 KELFVGEE
+553 KKIFVGEE
-561 RFSKIENIV
+561 RFCKIENII

-587 SDICILMNTS
+587 SDICILMNSS
-597 KSSIANVRKKLYKKL
+597 KSSIANVRKKLYTKL
-612 TGRNGSSKDFDAY
+612 TGRNGSSKDFDMY

>member
-1 MAGKRLIVYHKIII
+1 MSGKRLFVYHKIII
-15 TLMPV
+15 TLIPV
-20 CVALICFLSCGDT
+20 CAALICFLSCGDT
-33 KVVRNIATA
+33 KVMRNVATA

-51 EAVRYIDSVARADK
+51 EAVRFIDSVARADK
-65 GMSRNDRMKLQLLRM
+65 GMSRNGRMKLLLLRM

-85 TDCPLDTDTLA
+85 LDCPLDTDTLA

-108 NDRMLANYI
+108 NDRILANYI

-159 HTAQQLMYQN
+159 HTALQLMAKN
-169 ALMDAMDENA
+169 ALTDAMTENA
-179 LALKYA
+179 LALKFA
-185 MAAKDTFNAIITLE
+185 MAAKDTLNAIITLE
-199 QRSNIYLNQKQDDKA
+199 QRSNIYLNQGQDAKA
-214 FDIKSKL
+214 FDIRSKL

-330 IPDSVAKYS
+330 IPDSVAKYAE
-339 DLARITTDSMYAE
+339 LARITTDSMYAE
-352 MNTTHIQQMRA
+352 MNTTHLQQMRA
-363 MYDYNEYKLSA
+363 MYNYNEYKLSA

-388 IITAIVVSILAICV
+388 IIIALVVSILAICA
-402 AIYIRKKRRVRRME
+402 AIYIRKKRRARRME
-416 VIKYERSIA
+416 VIKYERSID

-437 NESQQ
+437 NEKQQ
-442 AEMARMIDEKT
+442 AEMARMIKEKT
-453 KEIEKQKETND
+453 DEIERQRKTDESY
-464 IYLHD
+464 IH
-469 IQELERSRD
+469 ELKRSRD
-478 ELYDLSERQKA
+478 ELHDLSERQKA
-489 EFNRLIKAK
+489 EFNRLIEAK
-498 DAQIDQLYR
+498 DAQIDQLYQ
-507 EKQKYEKVTTKAN
+507 EKQKYEKVKTRVD

-525 SDEPII
+525 SDKPIV
-531 KQLKHHARHDFMP
+531 KQLKHHAKHDFTP
-544 MTKEEISRL
+544 MTKEEMNQLKAIFVDAEQFSRL
-553 KELFVGEE
+553 
-561 RFSKIENIV
+561 ENIV
-570 NEYEYQVC
+570 NANEYQVC
-578 MLIRTGFTP
+578 MLVRIGFTP
-587 SDICILMNTS
+587 SDISILTGLSQSNIS
-597 KSSIANVRKKLYKKL
+597 NIRKRLLTKL
-612 TGRNGSSKDFDAY
+612 TGRNGSPKDFDAY
-625 INSL
+625 ITNL

>member
-1 MAGKRLIVYHKIII
+1 
-15 TLMPV
+15 MPV

-101 FDRHGSA
+101 FDRHGTA

-117 LGCYYIGKGNS
+117 LGCYYICKGNP

-134 LHLAAEAADTT
+134 LHLAADAADTT

-151 RTLHKVHV
+151 RTLHKIHV
-159 HTAQQLMYQN
+159 HTAQQLKYQN

-199 QRSNIYLNQKQDDKA
+199 QCSNIYLNQGIVDKA
-214 FDIKSKL
+214 FDIRSKL
-221 YGMYKNHGYDK
+221 YGMYMRHGYAE
-232 EAAISVWPLVSMLA
+232 EAAISLGPLIRILA
-246 KRGNL
+246 ERGNL
-251 AAAKR
+251 AESKR
-256 CIGIFEKESG
+256 CLDIYEKESG
-266 LVDSI
+266 LIDRN
-271 GNIEK
+271 GNVEK

-282 VDKGIYMFKLNKIDS
+282 ANKGIYMAKINNLDS
-297 AEYYFRKCLGNTN
+297 AEYYFRKCA
-310 SHFNCK
+310 
-316 DSYEGLE
+316 
-323 DVYKKRH
+323 DVVDLSDVLRDCHVGMSDIYKRKH
-330 IPDSVAKYS
+330 DPDSVAKYAE
-339 DLARITTDSMYAE
+339 LARITTDSMYAE

-363 MYDYNEYKLSA
+363 MYDYNGYKLSA
-374 EVYKRKALSARLTT
+374 EIYKRKALSARLTT

-531 KQLKHHARHDFMP
+531 KQLKHHAKHDFTP
-544 MTKEEISRL
+544 MTKEEMSLL
-553 KELFVGEE
+553 KELFADEKQFN
-561 RFSKIENIV
+561 RIENIV
-570 NEYEYQVC
+570 NEHEYQVC
-578 MLIRTGFTP
+578 MLVRAGFTP
-587 SDICILMNTS
+587 SDICTLTGTS
-597 KSSIANVRKKLYKKL
+597 KSYIANVRKRLFTKL
-612 TGRNGSSKDFDAY
+612 TGRDGSSKDFDAY

>member
-65 GMSRNDRMKLQLLRM
+65 GMSRNDRMRLLLLRM

-101 FDRHGSA
+101 FDRHGTA

-117 LGCYYIGKGNS
+117 LGCYYICKGNP

-134 LHLAAEAADTT
+134 LHLAADAADTT

-199 QRSNIYLNQKQDDKA
+199 QCSNIYLNQGIVDKA
-214 FDIKSKL
+214 FDIRSKL
-221 YGMYKNHGYDK
+221 YGMYMRHGYTK
-232 EAAISVWPLVSMLA
+232 EAAISLGMLVRMQA
-246 KRGNL
+246 ERGNL
-251 AAAKR
+251 AEAKR
-256 CIGIFEKESG
+256 CIDIYEKESG
-266 LVDSI
+266 LIDSN

-276 GREAYY
+276 GRESYY
-282 VDKGIYMFKLNKIDS
+282 VNKAIYLTKVNKLDS
-297 AEYYFRKCLGNTN
+297 AEYYFRKCVNTTN
-310 SHFNCK
+310 QLNNLK
-316 DSYEGLE
+316 DCYIGLS
-323 DVYKKRH
+323 DLYKRRH
-330 IPDSVAKYS
+330 NLDSIAKYS
-339 DLARITTDSMYAE
+339 DLARITTTSMYAE
-352 MNTTHIQQMRA
+352 MNTTHLQQMRA
-363 MYDYNEYKLSA
+363 KYNYNEYKLSA

-388 IITAIVVSILAICV
+388 IIMLLVVSILAICV
-402 AIYIRKKRRVRRME
+402 AIYIRKKRRARRME

-453 KEIEKQKETND
+453 KEIERQRKND
-464 IYLHD
+464 ESYIH
-469 IQELERSRD
+469 ELERSRD

-498 DAQIDQLYR
+498 DAQIDQLYQ

-525 SDEPII
+525 SDKPII

-544 MTKEEISRL
+544 MTNEDISRL

>member
-1 MAGKRLIVYHKIII
+1 MSGKRLFVYHKIII
-15 TLMPV
+15 TLIPV
-20 CVALICFLSCGDT
+20 CAALICFLSCGDT
-33 KVVRNIATA
+33 KVMRNVATA

-51 EAVRYIDSVARADK
+51 EAVRFIDSVARADK
-65 GMSRNDRMKLQLLRM
+65 GMSRNGRMKLLLLRM

-85 TDCPLDTDTLA
+85 LDCPLDTDTLA

-159 HTAQQLMYQN
+159 HTALQLMAKN
-169 ALMDAMDENA
+169 ALTDAMIENA
-179 LALKYA
+179 LALKFA
-185 MAAKDTFNAIITLE
+185 MAAKDTLNAIITLE
-199 QRSNIYLNQKQDDKA
+199 QRSNIYLNQGQDAKA
-214 FDIKSKL
+214 FDIRSKL

-352 MNTTHIQQMRA
+352 MNTTHLQQMRA

-388 IITAIVVSILAICV
+388 IIIALVVSILAICV
-402 AIYIRKKRRVRRME
+402 AIYIRKKRRARRME
-416 VIKYERSIA
+416 VLKYERSIA
-425 ELEKARLELYTV
+425 ELEKARQELYTV
-437 NESQQ
+437 NERQQ
-442 AEMARMIDEKT
+442 AEMARMIKKKT
-453 KEIEKQKETND
+453 DEIERQRKTDESY
-464 IYLHD
+464 IH
-469 IQELERSRD
+469 ELERSRD
-478 ELYDLSERQKA
+478 ALHDLSERQKA
-489 EFNRLIKAK
+489 EFNRLIEAK
-498 DAQIDQLYR
+498 DARIDQLYQ
-507 EKQKYEKVTTKAN
+507 EKQKYEKVKTRMD

-525 SDEPII
+525 SDKPIV
-531 KQLKHHARHDFMP
+531 KQLKHHAKHDFTP

-553 KELFVGEE
+553 KELFAGEE
-561 RFSKIENIV
+561 GFSKIDNIV

-587 SDICILMNTS
+587 SDICILMNSS
-597 KSSIANVRKKLYKKL
+597 KSSIANVRKKLYTKL
-612 TGRNGSSKDFDAY
+612 TGRNGSSKDFDVY

>member
-1 MAGKRLIVYHKIII
+1 MSGKRLFVYHKIII
-15 TLMPV
+15 TLIPV

-33 KVVRNIATA
+33 KVMRNVATA

-51 EAVRYIDSVARADK
+51 EAVRFIDSVARADK
-65 GMSRNDRMKLQLLRM
+65 GMSRNGRMKLLLLRM

-85 TDCPLDTDTLA
+85 LDCPLDTDTLA

-159 HTAQQLMYQN
+159 HTALQLMAKN
-169 ALMDAMDENA
+169 ALTDAMTENA
-179 LALKYA
+179 LALKFA
-185 MAAKDTFNAIITLE
+185 MAAKDTLNAIITLE
-199 QRSNIYLNQKQDDKA
+199 QRSNIYLNQGQDAKA
-214 FDIKSKL
+214 FDIRSKL

-266 LVDSI
+266 LIDSI

-330 IPDSVAKYS
+330 IPDSVAKYAE
-339 DLARITTDSMYAE
+339 LARITTDSMYAE
-352 MNTTHIQQMRA
+352 MNTTHLQQMRA
-363 MYDYNEYKLSA
+363 MYNYNEYKLSA

-388 IITAIVVSILAICV
+388 IIIALVVSILAICV
-402 AIYIRKKRRVRRME
+402 AIYIRKKRRARRME
-416 VIKYERSIA
+416 VIKYERSID

-437 NESQQ
+437 NEKQQ
-442 AEMARMIDEKT
+442 AEMARMIKEKT
-453 KEIEKQKETND
+453 DEIERQRKTDESY
-464 IYLHD
+464 IH
-469 IQELERSRD
+469 ELKRSRD
-478 ELYDLSERQKA
+478 ELHDLSERQKA
-489 EFNRLIKAK
+489 EFNRLIEAK
-498 DAQIDQLYR
+498 DAQIDRLYQ
-507 EKQKYEKVTTKAN
+507 EKQKYEKVKTRMD

-525 SDEPII
+525 SDKPIV
-531 KQLKHHARHDFMP
+531 KQLKHHAKHDFTP

-553 KELFVGEE
+553 KELFAGEE
-561 RFSKIENIV
+561 GFSKIDNIV

-587 SDICILMNTS
+587 SDICILMNSS
-597 KSSIANVRKKLYKKL
+597 KSSIANVRKKLYTKL
-612 TGRNGSSKDFDAY
+612 TGRNGSSKDFDVY

>member
-1 MAGKRLIVYHKIII
+1 M
-15 TLMPV
+15 
-20 CVALICFLSCGDT
+20 
-33 KVVRNIATA
+33 RNVATA

-65 GMSRNDRMKLQLLRM
+65 GMSRNGRMKLLLLRM

-85 TDCPLDTDTLA
+85 LDCPLDTDTLA

-101 FDRHGSA
+101 FDRHGTA

-117 LGCYYIGKGNS
+117 LGCYYICKGNP

-134 LHLAAEAADTT
+134 LHLAADAADTT

-151 RTLHKVHV
+151 RTLHKIHV

-199 QRSNIYLNQKQDDKA
+199 QCSNIYLNQGIVDKA
-214 FDIKSKL
+214 FDIRSKL
-221 YGMYKNHGYDK
+221 YGMYMRHGYAK
-232 EAAISVWPLVSMLA
+232 EAAISLGPLIRILA
-246 KRGNL
+246 ERGNL
-251 AAAKR
+251 AESKR
-256 CIGIFEKESG
+256 CLDIYEKESG
-266 LVDSI
+266 LIDRN
-271 GNIEK
+271 GNVEK

-282 VDKGIYMFKLNKIDS
+282 ANKGIYMAKINNLDS
-297 AEYYFRKCLGNTN
+297 AEYYFRKCA
-310 SHFNCK
+310 
-316 DSYEGLE
+316 
-323 DVYKKRH
+323 DVVDLSDVLRDCHVGMSDIYKRKH
-330 IPDSVAKYS
+330 DPDSVAKYAE
-339 DLARITTDSMYAE
+339 LARITTDSMYAE

-363 MYDYNEYKLSA
+363 MYDYNGYKLSA
-374 EVYKRKALSARLTT
+374 EIYKRKALSARLTT

-587 SDICILMNTS
+587 SDICILMNSS
-597 KSSIANVRKKLYKKL
+597 KSSIANVRKKLYTKL
-612 TGRNGSSKDFDAY
+612 TGRNGSSKDFDMY